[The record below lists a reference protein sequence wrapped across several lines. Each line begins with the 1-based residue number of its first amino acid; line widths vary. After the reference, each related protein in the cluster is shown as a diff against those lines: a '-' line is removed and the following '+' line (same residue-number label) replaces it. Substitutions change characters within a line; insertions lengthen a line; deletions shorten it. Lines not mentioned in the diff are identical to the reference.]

1 MWDINEMKAG
11 LGAFSVRFALQNI
24 IRKGGGN
31 KLFYFDSGTYTPR
44 TALAGWEKCLL
55 NMDCGKL
62 GVIRFY
68 GGPPGEGKWYN
79 GTVLSML
86 CDLVL
91 FDKFNFEKSGFEESA
106 EGQCAWLSA

>member
-1 MWDINEMKAG
+1 MTTINELKSN
-11 LGAFSVRFALQNI
+11 LSEFSVKFALQNI

-31 KLFYFDSGTYTPR
+31 KLFYFDSKTYTPR

-55 NMDCGKL
+55 GMDCGKL

-68 GGPPGEGKWYN
+68 GGPPGEGKWYS

-91 FDKFNFEKSGFEESA
+91 FDKFGLEKSA